1 MSREECEKHY
11 VGHPRL
17 PNGIDDNFIC
27 AIDNNSSRRADAC
40 QGDSG
45 SPLLMMSERGD
56 SVIGITAFG
65 NTCGSPAPGV
75 YTAIYSYLDWIEEH
89 VWTNKNVEKKNIV
102 KTGFF
107 NITITF

>member
-11 VGHPRL
+11 IGHPRL

-27 AIDNNSSRRADAC
+27 AIDNNASRRADAC

-45 SPLLMMSERGD
+45 GPLLMMTERGD
-56 SVIGITAFG
+56 TVIGITAFG

-89 VWTNKNVEKKNIV
+89 VWTNKNEKKTVV
-102 KTGFF
+102 KKGSF